1 MPKIYGVDTSTTSV
15 GGGISA
21 FYRYSSNTTI
31 ADPGDGKYRFN
42 NATPASVTTIAISK
56 IDGDGFSRTGIGL
69 LRDGD
74 AILFSATHHSI
85 SQAYEL
91 TASPIDNTTWYSLS
105 VTNKLTNGSF
115 SDNDHT
121 EVTAIFSGASKY
133 TELSDV
139 PQSFTG
145 DAGKLVAVNGTESG
159 LEHRVL
165 TSTDIPNLDASK
177 ITTGVFDPSEIP
189 NLSANKIT
197 TDTIATARLGSG
209 TANNTTFLRGDQ
221 TWQTISSNVPIQ
233 ANPPTATTNAALGAF
248 LYATNTSRLYL
259 CTDATTNNNVWS
271 YWSISGATLPS
282 LLLNSKFLTTS
293 STVIDIQGAT
303 NITRNYSVEV
313 TELIGNQTLSTNTN
327 WGSSTADNLFTIVRV
342 VGDLTINNGVTVT
355 TLARKLGLCLYVTGN
370 LIVNGT
376 LTMTAR
382 GANHSSTGSNLTP
395 FGLTASVSAV
405 SGIIAATGGALRSR
419 TFSGANAVGF
429 SGNAGTGLA
438 AGSGGTGG
446 GFTGTSTGAA
456 GTCFSGGG
464 GGGGVYNLEGDTG
477 ISTAVANG
485 GAGGDG
491 SNIAA
496 QDHGGGAGNPGGL
509 GDRGNTSGSNGSNG
523 TGGGLYVFCEGNITI
538 GATGVI
544 SSNGS
549 NGGTGSRGGGGSGGG
564 IVHVYRQGTLTN
576 SGSITANGGAGGTAT
591 FAGGAGGAGWVN
603 SEQLTTFE

>member
-56 IDGDGFSRTGIGL
+56 IDSDGFSRTGIGL

-189 NLSANKIT
+189 DLSANKIT

-221 TWQTISSNVPIQ
+221 TWQTINTGGVVSLTNDPTSTTNPVENALVYATATDKLWFCKDNEPNFNIWREIQWGDEYAGWVERSYPGGTLANDVGANTAPNKVIADEDILWYIGTNRLTTGYTNPVDGTRITRTNSGVFSGYGTPAVLADRAHSSVTGNNYLSSNVSQSWFRFDFGANTQITLNKVAIQ
-233 ANPPTATTNAALGAF
+233 QRGDAASSLFRTVIISYSNNGSTFTNSVSTTASNGQGDWHIF
-248 LYATNTSRLYL
+248 DVVGFPFSQHIEFRHTS
-259 CTDATTNNNVWS
+259 
-271 YWSISGATLPS
+271 
-282 LLLNSKFLTTS
+282 TS
-293 STVIDIQGAT
+293 SSGD
-303 NITRNYSVEV
+303 NYFAASEV
-313 TELIGNQTLSTNTN
+313 LLYGRILLI
-327 WGSSTADNLFTIVRV
+327 
-342 VGDLTINNGVTVT
+342 
-355 TLARKLGLCLYVTGN
+355 
-370 LIVNGT
+370 
-376 LTMTAR
+376 
-382 GANHSSTGSNLTP
+382 
-395 FGLTASVSAV
+395 
-405 SGIIAATGGALRSR
+405 
-419 TFSGANAVGF
+419 
-429 SGNAGTGLA
+429 
-438 AGSGGTGG
+438 
-446 GFTGTSTGAA
+446 
-456 GTCFSGGG
+456 
-464 GGGGVYNLEGDTG
+464 
-477 ISTAVANG
+477 
-485 GAGGDG
+485 
-491 SNIAA
+491 
-496 QDHGGGAGNPGGL
+496 
-509 GDRGNTSGSNGSNG
+509 
-523 TGGGLYVFCEGNITI
+523 
-538 GATGVI
+538 
-544 SSNGS
+544 
-549 NGGTGSRGGGGSGGG
+549 
-564 IVHVYRQGTLTN
+564 
-576 SGSITANGGAGGTAT
+576 
-591 FAGGAGGAGWVN
+591 
-603 SEQLTTFE
+603 